1 MKNYIILLSCL
12 LSFWGNTQ
20 NRYSNQKA
28 DDYLF
33 SSNSNKALIDSV
45 GKDEENAKPKKQ
57 VNYGFSINQSIAKYG
72 LPSSVLFTLSFKK
85 HQFDIGPKFGLG
97 DFAIA
102 YRRVI
107 GAEFNYKFYVLG
119 DTKWYNPYLL
129 FNAGYLNYN
138 TTHTNIYNSQIKDIK
153 NSVELN
159 LGIGIKFTIV
169 KGFYLGTHV
178 GLGTFNAVRQD
189 VIDGEVTNKVNE
201 KSGGFLGSVFIGY
214 KF

>member
-1 MKNYIILLSCL
+1 MKTYFILLSCA
-12 LSFWGNTQ
+12 LSFWGRTQ
-20 NRYSNQKA
+20 HL
-28 DDYLF
+28 D
-33 SSNSNKALIDSV
+33 SNKDLDYDWSYSPKSALIDSTNKEK
-45 GKDEENAKPKKQ
+45 GEPEKQ
-57 VNYGFSINQSIAKYG
+57 LYFGFSVNQSIAKYG
-72 LPSSVLFTLSFKK
+72 LPTSILFTINFKK
-85 HQFDIGPKFGLG
+85 HQFDLGPKFGLG
-97 DFAIA
+97 EFAIA

-138 TTHTNIYNSQIKDIK
+138 TSHTNIYNSQIKDIK
-153 NSVELN
+153 NSIELN
-159 LGIGIKFTIV
+159 FGLGIKFTIV
-169 KGFYLGTHV
+169 RGFYIGTHV

-189 VIDGEVTNKVNE
+189 LIDGEVTNKVNE

>member
-1 MKNYIILLSCL
+1 MKTYFILLSCA
-12 LSFWGNTQ
+12 LSFLGRTQ
-20 NRYSNQKA
+20 HL
-28 DDYLF
+28 D
-33 SSNSNKALIDSV
+33 SNKDFGYDWSYQNKSVLIDSTN
-45 GKDEENAKPKKQ
+45 KETETSENQ
-57 VNYGFSINQSIAKYG
+57 LHFGFSVNQSIAKYG
-72 LPSSVLFTLSFKK
+72 LPTSVLFTINFKK
-85 HQFDIGPKFGLG
+85 HQFDLGPKFGLG
-97 DFAIA
+97 EFAIA

-153 NSVELN
+153 NSIELN
-159 LGIGIKFTIV
+159 FGLGIKFTIV
-169 KGFYLGTHV
+169 RGFYIGTHV

-189 VIDGEVTNKVNE
+189 IIDGEVANKVNE

-214 KF
+214 K